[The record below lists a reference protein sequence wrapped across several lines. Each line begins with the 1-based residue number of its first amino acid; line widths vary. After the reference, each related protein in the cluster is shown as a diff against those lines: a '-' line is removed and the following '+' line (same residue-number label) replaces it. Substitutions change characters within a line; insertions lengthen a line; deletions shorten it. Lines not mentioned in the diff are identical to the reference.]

1 MSDPERRKG
10 ILIRGIGGLY
20 GVRLLPLAPG
30 GELLLCRA
38 RGVFRHEKISPL
50 PGDVVTVAEND
61 AVRAAEGALRDA
73 THVIEEILPRRCAL
87 TRPPLA
93 NLTHLFLAIPAARPS
108 PDLLTA
114 DKLLAAAESRRI
126 APTVVVTKKDLDPDG
141 AERLRRIYE
150 AAGFSAFSVSA
161 EDEASLETLRRFLLS
176 LSDGEETPIAAF
188 TGASGAGKSTL
199 MSRLFPAL
207 SLKTGEVSR
216 KIGRGRQTTRHV
228 ELYAVEDG
236 GKVCLIADTPGFS
249 LFDLADDSGF
259 DPARLPEAFREF
271 RPYLGRCRYTK
282 CTHTKEEGCAILE
295 AARAG
300 EIPLSRCESYASI
313 FDECRKIPEWKR
325 KQEERNG
332 T

>member
-1 MSDPERRKG
+1 MTDSERQKG

-20 GVRLLPLAPG
+20 GVRLLPLVPG
-30 GELLLCRA
+30 GGLLLCRA
-38 RGVFRHEKISPL
+38 RGVFRHEKITPL
-50 PGDVVTVAEND
+50 PGDTVTVAESS
-61 AVRAAEGALRDA
+61 AARAAEGALRDA
-73 THVIEEILPRRCAL
+73 THVIEEIMPRRSAL

-93 NLTHLFLAIPAARPS
+93 NLTHLFLTIPAARPA

-126 APTVVVTKKDLDPDG
+126 APAVVITKKDLDPEG

-150 AAGFSAFSVSA
+150 AAGFPAFSVSS
-161 EDEASLETLRRFLLS
+161 EEETSLAALRRFLLS
-176 LSDGEETPIAAF
+176 LNNGAETPIAAF
-188 TGASGAGKSTL
+188 TGASGTGKSTL

-207 SLKTGEVSR
+207 SLKTGEISR
-216 KIGRGRQTTRHV
+216 KIARGRQTTRHV

-236 GKVCLIADTPGFS
+236 GQVCLIADTPGFS

-259 DPARLPEAFREF
+259 DPALLPEMFREF

-300 EIPLSRCESYASI
+300 ELPVSRCESYAAI
-313 FDECRKIPEWKR
+313 YVECKRIPEWKR

>member
-1 MSDPERRKG
+1 MTDPERKKG

-20 GVRLLPLAPG
+20 GVRLLPLKPG

-38 RGVFRHEKISPL
+38 RGVFRHEKITPL
-50 PGDVVTVAEND
+50 PGDTVIVTECGAG
-61 AVRAAEGALRDA
+61 RASAGDLRDA
-73 THVIEEILPRRCAL
+73 SHVIEEILPRRCAL
-87 TRPPLA
+87 ARPPLA
-93 NLTHLFLAIPAARPS
+93 NLTHLFLAIPAARPA

-114 DKLLAAAESRRI
+114 DKLLAAAESRGI
-126 APTVVVTKKDLDPDG
+126 APVVAVTKKDLDPEN

-150 AAGFSAFSVSA
+150 AAGFPAFSVSS
-161 EDEASLETLRRFLLS
+161 EDETSLAALRRFLLS
-176 LSDGEETPIAAF
+176 LNDGGEPPIAAF

-207 SLKTGEVSR
+207 SLKTGEISR

-236 GKVCLIADTPGFS
+236 GQVCLIADTPGFS

-259 DPARLPEAFREF
+259 DPALLPEMFREF

-282 CTHTKEEGCAILE
+282 CTHTKEEGCAILK
-295 AARAG
+295 AARTG
-300 EIPLSRCESYASI
+300 ELPLSRCKSYAAI
-313 FDECRKIPEWKR
+313 YEECRRIPEWKR

-332 T
+332 P